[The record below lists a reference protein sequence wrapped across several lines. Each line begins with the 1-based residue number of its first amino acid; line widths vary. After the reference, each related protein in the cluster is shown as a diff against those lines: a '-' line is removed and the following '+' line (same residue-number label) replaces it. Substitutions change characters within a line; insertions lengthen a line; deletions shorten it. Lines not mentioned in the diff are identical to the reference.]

1 MGIVNRRQCT
11 KSTLNMSRLI
21 QSANRVRL
29 FESILLQYLAKKTDL
44 NLRTL
49 QKESTFSNYYLQF
62 FKKQCTCQQKF
73 LFTLLISKQLKNL
86 HHFHDLFE
94 L

>member
-49 QKESTFSNYYLQF
+49 
-62 FKKQCTCQQKF
+62 
-73 LFTLLISKQLKNL
+73 
-86 HHFHDLFE
+86 
-94 L
+94 

>member
-62 FKKQCTCQQKF
+62 KKAMRLPTKISVYFVNFKAIKESSSF
-73 LFTLLISKQLKNL
+73 S
-86 HHFHDLFE
+86 
-94 L
+94 